1 MIQQVRYDVGGVIT
15 FDPAQAGN
23 PTSATAA
30 VYDPGGAVHITPAP
44 TVTIDGVDTTLSHD
58 EAVGQYT
65 VRLTS
70 AADVEAGR
78 YYTIT
83 SADGPVHW
91 VRVASIDGTTVTLFE
106 PLTRHFMAGDK
117 FEGNRLELSISAGA
131 ATPLDEGYE
140 VRLEYVI
147 DGETYYANITY
158 DVVRSP
164 WPETI
169 LAPYQFRQLVPN
181 LAGSWLE
188 RTDADGL
195 QFADEIANATERVR
209 EDIID
214 RGYRP
219 DLFRSF
225 DSFRRV
231 VALRVCLQ
239 WAEDGVNIPDTFQD
253 TPQEW
258 LDERQEQYI
267 TALTRALNTAKSYDA
282 NDSGTVTDDERAKK
296 IGARRVVLA

>member
-1 MIQQVRYDVGGVIT
+1 MGGTLV
-15 FDPAQAGN
+15 FDPAEAGN

-44 TVTIDGVDTTLSHD
+44 TVSIDAVNTTLAHD
-58 EAVGQYT
+58 EAVGQTT
-65 VRLTS
+65 VRLDS
-70 AADVEAGR
+70 ATGIEAGR
-78 YYTIT
+78 YYSIT
-83 SADGPVHW
+83 SADGPMHW

-106 PLTRHFMAGDK
+106 PLTRHFETGDA
-117 FEGNRLELSISAGA
+117 FEGNRLEVDIPASS

-140 VRLEYVI
+140 LRLSYVI
-147 DGETYYANITY
+147 DSETYYANVTF

-164 WPETI
+164 WPDSI
-169 LAPYQFRQLVPN
+169 LAPWQFRQLVPN
-181 LAGSWLE
+181 LAGGWLE

-231 VALRVCLQ
+231 VALRVCMQ

-253 TPQEW
+253 VPQEW
-258 LDERQEQYI
+258 LDERQEIYI

>member
-1 MIQQVRYDVGGVIT
+1 MIQQIRFDAGGTLV

-30 VYDPGGAVHITPAP
+30 VYDPGGAVHVTPAP
-44 TVTIDGVDTTLSHD
+44 TVSIDTVDTTLSHT
-58 EAVGQYT
+58 EAVGQVT

-70 AADVEAGR
+70 ASGVEAGR
-78 YYTIT
+78 YYSIT

-106 PLTRHFMAGDK
+106 PLTRSFDSGDK
-117 FEGNRLELSISAGA
+117 FEGNRLSVAISAA
-131 ATPLDEGYE
+131 SATPLDEGYE
-140 VRLEYVI
+140 LRLSYVI
-147 DGETYYANITY
+147 DSTTYYANVTF

-164 WPETI
+164 WPEMI
-169 LAPYQFRQLVPN
+169 LAPWQFRQLVPN

-195 QFADEIANATERVR
+195 QFADEIHNATERVR

-253 TPQEW
+253 VPQEW
-258 LDERQEQYI
+258 LDERQEQYV

-282 NDSGTVTDDERAKK
+282 NDSGTVTDDERAKRL
-296 IGARRVVLA
+296 GAQRIRLV